1 MGVCVPG
8 PQKHFLGPCR
18 KRAMFKYRDE
28 HPSILE
34 DIFIV
39 VTCCKETAKKLFEHR
54 IEACGHTYF
63 GVCVCS
69 LSRGSAMYSYQSS
82 LSLTDF
88 RTFQD
93 QTHFPRLSRSW
104 KFYKH
109 DSRTFREAREPCR
122 LISTAFDESKLARE
136 PYALLTAMTKLISE
150 TFNHSSLS
158 SRNLKSR
165 TKVKN

>member
-1 MGVCVPG
+1 
-8 PQKHFLGPCR
+8 LGPCR
-18 KRAMFKYRDE
+18 KQAMFKYRDE

-93 QTHFPRLSRSW
+93 QTHFPRLSRSLLL
-104 KFYKH
+104 FQVMEILQTQFQDFPGGAGTLY
-109 DSRTFREAREPCR
+109 C
-122 LISTAFDESKLARE
+122 TAFDESKLARE